1 MDDSIDNIPRE
12 FTRDQLFTMLDSV
25 RRGYGSFKEEEE
37 EEKEFAR
44 YRRRIEQDQ
53 YPGSFQGIDFGI
65 LFKLGFD
72 TNEPVLNELEVSL
85 GSPLPSPI
93 FKIRVRGLRKKHT
106 NKKKGK
112 RNTQRRLRRKR
123 RGW

>member
-1 MDDSIDNIPRE
+1 MDNIDNIPRE
-12 FTRDQLFTMLDSV
+12 FTRDQLFTVLDSI
-25 RRGYGSFKEEEE
+25 RRGYASFEEEE
-37 EEKEFAR
+37 EERA
-44 YRRRIEQDQ
+44 
-53 YPGSFQGIDFGI
+53 
-65 LFKLGFD
+65 
-72 TNEPVLNELEVSL
+72 TML
-85 GSPLPSPI
+85 GSPPPSSI